1 MFLVVARWGEAMAA
15 IWTAIGFVLG
25 SLPFSVWLGRL
36 VLRTDIRSY
45 GDGNPGG
52 TNVVRAGNRGL
63 GLLVIFLDMLKG
75 AVPVALAHFVFGV
88 DGWPL
93 VPVMLAPA
101 LGHAFSP
108 LLRFRGG
115 KAVATT
121 FGAWSAMSAPLGPFV
136 MGGSVLLFYLL
147 LKSSGWA
154 VIAAFLAFLGFLLAP
169 ALHWRSPGLSAG
181 VTLPLLAA
189 WAGTMTLLV
198 WKHRAELRRLPN
210 LKRRRPESSAP

>member
-1 MFLVVARWGEAMAA
+1 MAV
-15 IWTAIGFVLG
+15 IWTAIGFALG
-25 SLPFSVWLGRL
+25 SLPISVWLGRL

-75 AVPVALAHFVFGV
+75 AVPVALAHFAVGV
-88 DGWPL
+88 AGWPL
-93 VPVMLAPA
+93 APVMLAPI

-108 LLRFRGG
+108 FLRFRGG

-121 FGAWSAMSAPLGPFV
+121 FGVWSALTAPLGPFV
-136 MGGSVLLFYLL
+136 MGGSVLLFYLV

-154 VIAAFLAFLGFLLAP
+154 VIAAFLTLLGFLLAP

-181 VTLPLLAA
+181 VTLPLLAT
-189 WAGTMTLLV
+189 WAGTMVLLV
-198 WKHRAELRRLPN
+198 WKHRADLRRLPN
-210 LKRRRPESSAP
+210 TPRRRPESSEP